1 MAGRQT
7 DVKLPLSACGEGDIG
22 GEVQMPAITTQT
34 PEEIA
39 RLQAKILEL
48 KKKLKA
54 VIVAHNYQ
62 RPEVQDIADFVG
74 DSLELSRKAKEVVD
88 ANEIIFCGVHF
99 MAETAAI
106 LNPTRPVLLAEGTA
120 GCPMA
125 DMIDAA
131 DLREW
136 KEKYPRA
143 GVVCYINTTA
153 AVKAECDICCTS
165 ANAVGHYVSTK
176 TKKKMILYPGF
187 CITHKRLQAEQV
199 RQAKEAHPEAVVL
212 IHPECAPEVVALGD
226 AVLSTS
232 QMIRFAKESP
242 AQSFLIGTEEGLL
255 HRLKLENPTKTFYLM
270 CNALVCPNMKR
281 TTLDRV
287 LKTMEEQRNRIIIPE
302 DVRLKALRTVERM
315 LAVV

>member
-1 MAGRQT
+1 
-7 DVKLPLSACGEGDIG
+7 
-22 GEVQMPAITTQT
+22 MPAITTQT

-165 ANAVGHYVSTK
+165 ANAVKIVESLPNEEILFVPDQNLGHYVSTK

-187 CITHKRLQAEQV
+187 CITHKRLQAAQV
-199 RQAKEAHPEAVVL
+199 RQARGSHPEAVVL
-212 IHPECAPEVVALGD
+212 VHPECTPEVIAQAD
-226 AVLSTS
+226 AVMSTS
-232 QMIRFAKESP
+232 QMIKYARESP

-302 DVRLKALRTVERM
+302 DIRLKALRAVERM
-315 LAVV
+315 LAVA